1 MQQTQQEAQQSS
13 QQNFRSTIMSITLL
27 YTTGLHQ
34 ELYTFTSLSEKN
46 RWEAEVMAIKAE
58 SSAAFNKKSS
68 DGLTTEVRTLY
79 NNWMARVIS
88 FKDLYNENRTPMDIK
103 WALNSAQEALGLE
116 KTQWENP
123 PDDSIFEN

>member
-1 MQQTQQEAQQSS
+1 
-13 QQNFRSTIMSITLL
+13 
-27 YTTGLHQ
+27 
-34 ELYTFTSLSEKN
+34 
-46 RWEAEVMAIKAE
+46 MAIKAE

-123 PDDSIFEN
+123 PDDSIFENCSIRRQLK